1 MKITQENTSDLQ
13 ALLKVEVTPEDYQQK
28 VDKILKDYRKN
39 TEIPGFRKGKVPMGI
54 IIKKYRIPV
63 LVDEVNKILQSELYK
78 YISDEKVKVLG
89 SPIPV
94 EGNQIDWENNSTY
107 HFNFE
112 IGISPEIDVNISKKD
127 KLTYYK
133 IEADNKT
140 IDTYANDIAKR
151 FGKMSS
157 PEISSEGDLV
167 FCEIAQL
174 DDKDNLLKDGI
185 RNEATVSMDFISDKK
200 VKKQFIGLKKD
211 DVLKINVIQAFNN
224 SSDLSAMLNI
234 SKKEL
239 SSLSSDEFRFTV
251 KNISNIEPAN
261 MDKELFDK
269 VYGKDSVKT
278 EKQFKSRIKDE
289 SEKSYIVESDRMLKN
304 DVVNYLLNKVVFDLP
319 DEFLK
324 KWLVHTSEKPITSE
338 QIEAEYDMYS
348 KSLRWQL
355 IENSII
361 KSFNLKVDS
370 NEVEDHTKKLISR
383 QMSQYGQPIP
393 EDKKMN
399 EIVSNILAKEDERK
413 KIYDQ
418 LYDIKTLEVYKDNF
432 KITEKAISYPDFVK
446 LASEK

>member
-54 IIKKYRIPV
+54 ITKKYRIPV

-261 MDKELFDK
+261 MDKEVFDK

-278 EKQFKSRIKDE
+278 E
-289 SEKSYIVESDRMLKN
+289 
-304 DVVNYLLNKVVFDLP
+304 
-319 DEFLK
+319 
-324 KWLVHTSEKPITSE
+324 
-338 QIEAEYDMYS
+338 
-348 KSLRWQL
+348 
-355 IENSII
+355 
-361 KSFNLKVDS
+361 
-370 NEVEDHTKKLISR
+370 
-383 QMSQYGQPIP
+383 
-393 EDKKMN
+393 
-399 EIVSNILAKEDERK
+399 
-413 KIYDQ
+413 
-418 LYDIKTLEVYKDNF
+418 
-432 KITEKAISYPDFVK
+432 
-446 LASEK
+446 